1 MTKIHDFIICFV
13 FLVVAVCGFSNHCAP
28 NMGKLGDLA
37 LVVVGAVGG
46 NAQATMRRKLKTK
59 KKAEG
64 NVK

>member
-1 MTKIHDFIICFV
+1 MTKIHGFVICFV

-46 NAQATMRRKLKTK
+46 NAMNNMRLRSKSEKDK
-59 KKAEG
+59 G
-64 NVK
+64 NAK